1 MDELT
6 PEQALRKMREMQRKM
21 SKGKKKVTAKPSP
34 GTTDQELYPTDE
46 GRVEFR
52 LARRGR
58 KRGGPTVA

>member
-21 SKGKKKVTAKPSP
+21 NKGKKSTAKPTP

>member
-21 SKGKKKVTAKPSP
+21 NKGKKSTAKPAP
-34 GTTDQELYPTDE
+34 GATDQELYPTDQ
-46 GRVEFR
+46 GLVDFR

-58 KRGGPTVA
+58 KRSGPTVA